1 MNPQQVIHHFV
12 GAFVDE
18 LVRSGVRR
26 AVICPGSRST
36 PLSMLCAQ
44 HPGMRVYMHVDERS
58 AGFFALGMARTLG
71 EPVALVC
78 TSGTAAANFLPAVV
92 EAYYSRVPLVVLT
105 ADRPHELR
113 DVGALQTIDQ
123 VRLYGRHVKW
133 FVDMAL
139 PEATTP
145 MLRYAR
151 ACASRAAG
159 AARTV
164 PAGPVHVNFPLREPL
179 VPLPGSLPA
188 AAQSAPA
195 AWTGRE
201 GNEPY
206 AAVLAGERSLGPA
219 AVDALGATLRA
230 ARRGVIVCGPDTPA
244 GAAGPLAALARRLGW
259 PVLADPLSGLRTA
272 GETEAAVVDAYDV
285 FLRDEQVV
293 QALAPDLILRFGMLP
308 VSKPLLRYLERYA
321 EQPQVVVDPG
331 TEWRDP
337 VLAASH
343 VVYADPE
350 LLCRALAA
358 ALEGAQQDAAGPG
371 GTRQQGAWPD
381 GVPKQKA
388 TQPDA
393 GAEQR
398 GAWTV
403 GPRPGTWQQGAEEG
417 AAAHGEGDWLG
428 LWQRL
433 NQRTR
438 AALAAQVEAVDEPFE
453 GRVFHELASLLPE
466 GAILYVGNS
475 MSIRD
480 LDAFFPAVPR
490 RLRVLGNRGVS
501 GIDGVVSS
509 ALGAAAAVGGRVVLV
524 LGDLSFYH
532 DLNGLLAAR
541 LHGLDATIIV
551 INNDG
556 GGIFSFLP
564 QAAYPEHFETLF
576 GTPTGLDFRP
586 AVEMYGGRFVRPRGW
601 DGFRAAVAESL
612 AAPGLCVIEVATER
626 ARNFALH
633 RQVFDAALAALG
645 RELAQAPGAGGG
657 AGS

>member
-1 MNPQQVIHHFV
+1 MNPQHVTHAFV

-26 AVICPGSRST
+26 VVICPGSRST

-44 HPGMRVYMHVDERS
+44 HPGMRVFMHVDERS

-92 EAYYSRVPLVVLT
+92 EAYHSRVPLVVLT

-123 VRLYGRHVKW
+123 VRLYGSHVKW

-139 PEATTP
+139 PEATTS

-151 ACASRAAG
+151 ACANRAAG
-159 AARTV
+159 MARTV

-179 VPLPGSLPA
+179 VPVPGPLPA
-188 AAQSAPA
+188 AADAAPA
-195 AWTGRE
+195 AWTGRD

-206 AAVLAGERSLGPA
+206 TAVVAGERTLPPA
-219 AVDALGATLRA
+219 AVQALVDTFRA
-230 ARRGVIVCGPDTPA
+230 APRGVIVCGPDTPA
-244 GAAGPLAALARRLGW
+244 GAAGPLVALGQRLGW

-272 GETEAAVVDAYDV
+272 AVPGAGVVDAYDV
-285 FLRDEQVV
+285 FLRDEHVV
-293 QALAPDLILRFGMLP
+293 QALAPDLILRVGMLP
-308 VSKPLLRYLERYA
+308 VSKPLLLYLDRYA
-321 EQPQVVVDPG
+321 ERRQVVVDPG
-331 TEWRDP
+331 AQWRDP
-337 VLAASH
+337 VLAASR
-343 VVYADPE
+343 VLYADPE
-350 LLCRALAA
+350 ALCRSLLAA
-358 ALEGAQQDAAGPG
+358 LD
-371 GTRQQGAWPD
+371 
-381 GVPKQKA
+381 
-388 TQPDA
+388 
-393 GAEQR
+393 
-398 GAWTV
+398 
-403 GPRPGTWQQGAEEG
+403 G
-417 AAAHGEGDWLG
+417 AASADWLR
-428 LWQRL
+428 LWEEL
-433 NQRTR
+433 NRRTR
-438 AALAAQVEAVDEPFE
+438 AALAAQVEALDEPFE
-453 GRVFHELASLLPE
+453 GRVFHELAALLPE

-475 MSIRD
+475 MPMRD

-509 ALGAAAAVGGRVVLV
+509 ALGAAAAAGGRVVLV

-532 DLNGLLAAR
+532 DLNGLLAAK

-564 QAAYPEHFETLF
+564 QAAYPDHFETLF

-586 AVEMYGGRFVRPRGW
+586 AVEMYGGRFVRPDGW
-601 DGFRAAVAESL
+601 AGFRAAVAESL
-612 AAPGLCVIEVATER
+612 NGRGLFVIEVVTER

-633 RQVFDAALAALG
+633 RQVFHAVLAALG
-645 RELAQAPGAGGG
+645 PAQVQASGAAGGAGG
-657 AGS
+657 